1 MLYPILTKCDKWGEP
16 KMTVWI
22 DEKLAVTPMPTNDI
36 VEDLAQTFKA
46 VAVLVEDWE
55 LDYDIQLWDTFGVK
69 VNHLPIPDFGT
80 PSVDNFRALIN
91 WITRETE
98 NGNSVLVHC
107 VGGIGRSGMVAA
119 AYLISKGS
127 SVDAAI
133 KKVQGR
139 VRGALQIYEQA
150 ELVRSFGQE

>member
-1 MLYPILTKCDKWGEP
+1 MLYPILSKDDKWSEP

-22 DEKLAVTPMPTNDI
+22 DEKLAVTPMPADDI

-80 PSVDNFRALIN
+80 PSVDNFRELIT
-91 WITRETE
+91 WIIRETE
-98 NGNSVLVHC
+98 NGNPVLVHC

-119 AYLISKGS
+119 AYLISQGFS
-127 SVDAAI
+127 PDEAI
-133 KKVQGR
+133 KEIKAR
-139 VRGALQIYEQA
+139 VKGALQIDEQE